1 LALVSKLSA
10 VYPHSQNHSRL
21 ATLRYDLAMP
31 PVPSSDLPASM
42 AILGLLV
49 RKSDTAAGIGIRLAE
64 TFPRADW
71 HRSTVPKNMPSLV
84 TQRLVKRV
92 SKGAEPGAD
101 QFEATAKGVT
111 HFLEWVRDS
120 ADPFHFP
127 PMRDVY
133 QGRLSFAEWD
143 DLEWLVGSVR
153 AAEASYRV
161 ECAAAQGR
169 VKAIARVARRALE
182 PDWRSKLAFIQSADE
197 AVLMGMMLRRF
208 QKLGDELERLLEEE
222 TD

>member
-1 LALVSKLSA
+1 
-10 VYPHSQNHSRL
+10 
-21 ATLRYDLAMP
+21 
-31 PVPSSDLPASM
+31 M

-49 RKSDTAAGIGIRLAE
+49 RKSDTGAGVGIRLTE
-64 TFPRADW
+64 TFPRAGW
-71 HRSTVPKNMPSLV
+71 HRSTVAKTIPSLV
-84 TQRLVKRV
+84 DQRLVKRV
-92 SKGAEPGAD
+92 SRGAEPGAD
-101 QFEATAKGVT
+101 HFEVTEKGVT

-120 ADPFHFP
+120 ADSFHFP

-153 AAEASYRV
+153 AAEDSYRV
-161 ECAAAQGR
+161 ECAASQGR
-169 VKAIARVARRALE
+169 VKAIARAARRALE
-182 PDWRSKLAFIQSADE
+182 PDWRSKLAYIQSADE

-222 TD
+222 TG